1 MSHDRRVHRLSPLL
15 RIWTTV
21 LALVALAAFNF
32 AAPLYRWLRQEQD
45 EVGWVGVGWLLVAVL
60 IGLLLIFVLSQLWWS
75 RTSFRVGEEELE
87 LRSGVLMKQ
96 VRSARYDRIQ
106 AVDIVEPLAARMLR
120 LAGVRI
126 EVAGGA
132 DAAIDIS
139 YLPRA
144 EAEALREEVLA
155 RIAAQGPG
163 AEMAEEVAGHAGGE
177 SSREHAERAEPYLV
191 PPIPIGRSLTATA
204 LQASTLIT
212 VASALVPLLTDL
224 SLAAIVPIV
233 VGALPQIWRT
243 VDQSWRFNST
253 YTNDVFSLT
262 YGLANRRRQ
271 AVPLDRIHAVQLK
284 QPLLWRPFGWWIVS
298 ITSAGYG
305 AEGSSATGTAK
316 LLPVGTFAEAARV
329 IDAVSPLSAEQLMDA
344 TVPDYASP
352 QRSRWVSPV
361 DWRQQTASVS
371 HGVAVVTF
379 GRLTRRYQV
388 VEASHIQELSLQQGP
403 LQRAMRLASVRYDLV
418 PGLVKMTARDLD
430 AADAR
435 ELVEALRARPLPPLQ
450 PLEPA

>member
-32 AAPLYRWLRQEQD
+32 GAPLYRWLQHEQD
-45 EVGWVGVGWLLVAVL
+45 AVGWAGAGWLFGAVL
-60 IGLLLIFVLSQLWWS
+60 AMLLFIFAVSQLWWS
-75 RTSFRVGEEELE
+75 RTSFRVGEEDLE
-87 LRSGVLMKQ
+87 LRSGVLTKQ
-96 VRSARYDRIQ
+96 MRSARYDRIQ
-106 AVDIVEPLAARMLR
+106 AVDIVEPLAARVLR

-144 EAEALREEVLA
+144 EAEALREEILS
-155 RIAAQGPG
+155 RIATKEPQ
-163 AEMAEEVAGHAGGE
+163 AEIAGEVAAHTDGNIAG
-177 SSREHAERAEPYLV
+177 ATEPYVV
-191 PPIPIGRSLTATA
+191 PPIPIGRSLAATA
-204 LQASTLIT
+204 LQMSTLIT
-212 VASALVPLLTDL
+212 VASTLVPLLTDL
-224 SLAAIVPIV
+224 SLAAIAPIV
-233 VGALPQIWRT
+233 IGALPQIWRT

-253 YTNDVFSLT
+253 YHNDVFSLT

-284 QPLLWRPFGWWIVS
+284 QPLLWRPFGWWMVS

-316 LLPVGTFAEAARV
+316 LLPVGTFAEAAKV

-352 QRSRWVSPV
+352 RRSRWVSPV

-388 VEASHIQELSLQQGP
+388 VEVPHIQELSMHQGP

-430 AADAR
+430 SADAR
-435 ELVEALRARPLPPLQ
+435 DLVEALRARPLPPLQ